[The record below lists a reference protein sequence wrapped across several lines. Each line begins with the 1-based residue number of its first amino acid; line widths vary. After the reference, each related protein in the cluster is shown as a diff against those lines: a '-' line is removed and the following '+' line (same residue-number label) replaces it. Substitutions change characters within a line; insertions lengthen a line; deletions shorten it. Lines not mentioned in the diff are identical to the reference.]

1 MTTVMS
7 KYLQTKLILFLLP
20 LCLYFS
26 GCPDKENSA
35 DHLTIPP
42 QLKNSEIV
50 LYAKVK
56 NLIYFGL
63 MGSGGLVFSLYETV
77 QGSFEQAEFG
87 IKFQYL
93 AGNKC
98 TELEKG
104 DISRKIEK
112 MYTFN
117 IGGIYI
123 LGLSANHGGCRQAYI
138 PDTKWE
144 LDDFMKYSP

>member
-1 MTTVMS
+1 MVKFIKS
-7 KYLQTKLILFLLP
+7 NILLFLIA
-20 LCLYFS
+20 LCLYLS
-26 GCPDKENSA
+26 GCFQTDGSA
-35 DHLTIPP
+35 GRLTIPK
-42 QLKNSEIV
+42 QLKGSEIV

-63 MGSGGLVFSLYETV
+63 MGSGGVVFSLYKTV

-104 DISRKIEK
+104 DISQKIER
-112 MYTFN
+112 MYTFK
-117 IGGIYI
+117 IGEMYI
-123 LGLSANHGGCRQAYI
+123 LGLSENHGCCRLAYI

-144 LDDFMKYSP
+144 LDDFTEYSP